1 MNWAAVGDS
10 LMMEL
15 MMLLPLLGAVT
26 GLLAGLFGV
35 GGGAVMVPVL
45 TWLFYRFNLSEL
57 WMVHLALGTSMAAI
71 IPTAIASLRA
81 HHQRQGVNWQAVRG
95 LAPGIIFGSFAATF
109 LASRL
114 SPTPLSLF
122 FFCFMCFV
130 AWRMLRSG
138 KSPALND
145 PADPLAQENL
155 PESPVLSLAGAGI
168 GAISALAAIG
178 GGTLTVPF
186 LASRGLPLKR
196 AIGSSAA
203 VGLPIA
209 LAGTLGYLWNGFQ
222 QVDLPAWSTGFVYW
236 PGVLGITVTSLL
248 TAPLGASLAHRLPVT
263 VLRKLFALLVV
274 LLALQMLLTTTLS

>member
-1 MNWAAVGDS
+1 M
-10 LMMEL
+10 
-15 MMLLPLLGAVT
+15 LGAVT

-35 GGGAVMVPVL
+35 GGGAIMVPVL
-45 TWLFYRFNLSEL
+45 TWLFYRFDFSEQ
-57 WMVHLALGTSMAAI
+57 WVVHLALGTSMAAI

-81 HHQRQGVNWQAVRG
+81 HHRRDGVHWYAVQC

-114 SPTPLSLF
+114 PPEPLSLF
-122 FFCFMCFV
+122 FFLFMSFV
-130 AWRMLRSG
+130 AWRLISTGGSASVKYESQPER
-138 KSPALND
+138 
-145 PADPLAQENL
+145 L
-155 PESPVLSLAGAGI
+155 PSSPVMSLVGSGI

-186 LASRGLPLKR
+186 LVSRGVALKR

-209 LAGTLGYLWNGFQ
+209 MAGTIGYLWNGYQ
-222 QVDLPAWSTGFVYW
+222 QPDLPTGTTGFVYW
-236 PGVLGITVTSLL
+236 PGVLGIAVTSLL

-263 VLRKLFALLVV
+263 VLRRLFGLLVL
-274 LLALQMLLTTTLS
+274 LLALQMLLTTALP

>member
-1 MNWAAVGDS
+1 MIW
-10 LMMEL
+10 
-15 MMLLPLLGAVT
+15 LPLLGAVT

-45 TWLFYRFNLSEL
+45 TWLFYRFNLSEQ
-57 WMVHLALGTSMAAI
+57 WVVHLALGTSMAAI
-71 IPTAIASLRA
+71 IPTAMASLRA
-81 HHQRQGVNWQAVRG
+81 HHRRKGVHWYAVRS
-95 LAPGIIFGSFAATF
+95 LAPGIILGSFAATF
-109 LASRL
+109 LASQL

-122 FFCFMCFV
+122 FFAFMCVV
-130 AWRMLRSG
+130 AWRMARQNKPSSNDVAV
-138 KSPALND
+138 SPQ
-145 PADPLAQENL
+145 QERL
-155 PESPVLSLAGAGI
+155 PDLPVLSLVGAGI

-186 LASRGLPLKR
+186 LASRGIPLKR

-222 QVDLPAWSTGFVYW
+222 QSDLPAWSTGFVYW
-236 PGVLGITVTSLL
+236 PGVLGIAVTSLL

-263 VLRKLFALLVV
+263 VLRRLFALLVV
-274 LLALQMLLTTTLS
+274 LLALQMLLTTLLS